1 MKIRRY
7 SIPARARQMQR
18 TINFCYSGSSS
29 KKQIL
34 EQNQIFKKVNRY
46 PCTFFKN
53 SPPKKIKRIIFYKME
68 RKKVSQGK
76 TPRKKDK
83 NQIFKKSKW
92 VPIYF
97 FKNQKNQE
105 NYFTKWKGKKCL
117 KVKPLNKKSRELFY
131 KSI

>member
-83 NQIFKKSKW
+83 IKFSKK
-92 VPIYF
+92 VNGYP
-97 FKNQKNQE
+97 
-105 NYFTKWKGKKCL
+105 FTFLKIRKIKRIILQNGKE
-117 KVKPLNKKSRELFY
+117 KSVSR
-131 KSI
+131 